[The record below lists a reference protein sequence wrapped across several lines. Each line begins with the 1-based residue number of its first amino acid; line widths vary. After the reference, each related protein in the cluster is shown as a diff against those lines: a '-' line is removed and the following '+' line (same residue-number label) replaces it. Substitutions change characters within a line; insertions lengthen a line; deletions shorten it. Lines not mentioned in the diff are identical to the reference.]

1 MLHKKKGPPGNIHS
15 QLQSAHTKVKKR
27 LGQNFL
33 IDENIRD
40 TIIEAADLS
49 AADIVLEVGPGVGIL
64 TEKLAERAGKVV
76 AVELDE
82 SLAKRLKQKMAGHGN
97 LDVIHAD
104 ILHVDLKD
112 IVGSSRSYKVV
123 ANIPYYIT
131 SPILHL
137 FMHGELKPGLMVI
150 MMQEEVAEDV
160 TARPGKM
167 NFLSVSMQIFSRPE
181 IVCRVPAQ
189 SFYPPPK
196 VDSAVVKFNMLT
208 EAAISV
214 KNMDEFLQFVH
225 SGFAAPRKQ
234 LHNSLAIGLKKEP
247 EEAGELLKL
256 AKIDPQ
262 RRPGTLELA
271 EWRDLYCISGGISC

>member
-1 MLHKKKGPPGNIHS
+1 VLHKKKGTPGNIHC
-15 QLQSAHTKVKKR
+15 QLQSAHTRAKKR

-40 TIIEAADLS
+40 IIIEAAGLS
-49 AADIVLEVGPGVGIL
+49 AADTVLEVGPGMGIL
-64 TEKLAERAGKVV
+64 TQKLAESVGRVV
-76 AVELDE
+76 AVELDD
-82 SLAKRLKQKMAGHGN
+82 SLAKRLKGKMAGHCN
-97 LDVIHAD
+97 MEVIHAD
-104 ILHVDLKD
+104 ILHVNLKD
-112 IVGSSRSYKVV
+112 ILGSSRYYKVV

-137 FMHGELKPGLMVI
+137 FMHGKLKPGLMVI

-196 VDSAVVKFNMLT
+196 VDSAVVKFNMLP
-208 EAAISV
+208 EAAITV
-214 KNMDEFLQFVH
+214 ENMDGFLQFVH

-234 LHNSLAIGLKKEP
+234 LRNSLAIGLKQEP
-247 EEAGELLKL
+247 VQAEELLKL

-271 EWRDLYCISGGISC
+271 EWRDLYSIAGELSC